1 MKAGASRSAFDP
13 AAVPVKSGD
22 ALTTVGVCGEKE
34 GAAMKAKPADGK
46 LPPDLL
52 EWARQSFNEEEFLA
66 GVREI
71 RATGGL
77 EFDDFV
83 KELERAA
90 GEHE

>member
-1 MKAGASRSAFDP
+1 
-13 AAVPVKSGD
+13 
-22 ALTTVGVCGEKE
+22 
-34 GAAMKAKPADGK
+34 MKAKLADGK

-52 EWARQSFNEEEFLA
+52 EWARQTFNEEEFLA

>member
-1 MKAGASRSAFDP
+1 MDR
-13 AAVPVKSGD
+13 
-22 ALTTVGVCGEKE
+22 
-34 GAAMKAKPADGK
+34 
-46 LPPDLL
+46 LPPVLL
-52 EWARQSFNEEEFLA
+52 EWARQTFDEAEFMA

-77 EFDDFV
+77 EFQDFV

>member
-1 MKAGASRSAFDP
+1 
-13 AAVPVKSGD
+13 
-22 ALTTVGVCGEKE
+22 
-34 GAAMKAKPADGK
+34 MKAKLADGK

-52 EWARQSFNEEEFLA
+52 EWARQTFNEEEFLA

-77 EFDDFV
+77 EFDNFV